1 MSKALIAK
9 VPGGPEVLE
18 WVSLDPG
25 APGSGQ
31 VLLRQTAIGVNFIDI
46 YYRSGLYAWPETPL
60 VIGAEAAGVIEAVGP
75 DVSGLAIGDR
85 VAYCTSTGAY
95 RQSRVVAAD
104 RLVKLPDTISDQQ
117 AASILLKGLTAQYLV
132 TGSFRVE
139 PGQTILVHAAAGG
152 VGLLLGQWI
161 SALGATVI
169 GTVSTPEKAELALA
183 HGYHHVINYRTED
196 FVARVR
202 EITGG
207 AGCHAVYD
215 SVGKDTWR
223 GSLQSLR
230 PLGSFVNFGQSSGP
244 ITDFKMSDLA
254 AGSYSAIRPVLFHYV
269 SDSAVLAERAKDL
282 FERLESGRLK
292 SDIAATFDLKDA
304 SEAHRRLEGRSSTGS
319 MILIP

>member
-85 VAYCTSTGAY
+85 VAYSASTGAY

-282 FERLESGRLK
+282 FERLESGLLK

>member
-85 VAYCTSTGAY
+85 VAYSASTGAY

-139 PGQTILVHAAAGG
+139 TGQTILVHAAAGG

-169 GTVSTPEKAELALA
+169 GTVSTPEKAKLALA

-282 FERLESGRLK
+282 FERLESGLLK